1 MDHSQVPQH
10 NISTYANNKKAIY
23 ATDTNGD
30 YTLVASSGWDVEGE
44 ATRQAL
50 TELEC
55 LADAAYDRVVS
66 GEIST
71 LYFHMYNRRMDLQV
85 LAESTGMFKWRIRR
99 HFRPHIFAR
108 LSEKMLVL
116 YADALGISTEELANL
131 PKERCLR

>member
-50 TELEC
+50 AELER

-66 GEIST
+66 SEIST

-116 YADALGISTEELANL
+116 YADALGISTEELASL
-131 PKERCLR
+131 PEKRSLR